1 MVLEKQDTLI
11 AHAATWLSIAGR
23 AHRHSLLAVV
33 ALVITATGLLSSC
46 NDDKTAVVK
55 HDTDPERVP
64 TMESHDVN
72 TIISDSGRTRYRI
85 VTKMWQIY
93 SEASTPHWSFP
104 NGVQADELDDKFRQ
118 VASLICDSAYYNM
131 GSKVWSAVGNVR
143 LTMRN
148 GDKVLCDRMYY
159 DENSRQ
165 VNCKDNVRITRTTGD
180 KILTNQ
186 MYYETTQALTHS
198 DSFIRIEGQGRVIEG
213 EGYEYYDKQRHYKIN
228 HVQGIFPID
237 DRKFMPRR

>member
-1 MVLEKQDTLI
+1 MKLTRYSSILI
-11 AHAATWLSIAGR
+11 
-23 AHRHSLLAVV
+23 V
-33 ALVITATGLLSSC
+33 ALVMVMGAIATSC

-55 HDTDPERVP
+55 HDTDPNRVP

-85 VTKMWQIY
+85 VTKLWQIF
-93 SEASTPHWSFP
+93 SEATTPHWSFP
-104 NGVQADELDDKFRQ
+104 NGVQADELDEKFRQ
-118 VASLICDSAYYNM
+118 SASLICDSAYYNIN
-131 GSKVWSAVGNVR
+131 SHVWSAVGNVR
-143 LTMRN
+143 LTMRS

-159 DENSRQ
+159 DESSRQ
-165 VNCKDNVRITRTTGD
+165 INCKDNVRITRTSGD

-213 EGYEYYDKQRHYKIN
+213 EGYEYYDRSQHYKIN

-237 DRKFMPRR
+237 DSKFTPGR